1 MGARRAPQTDRSPR
15 AIEPSPARRTT
26 SARPSA
32 PHGRGGAREGAGRPR
47 KQGSES
53 HRRRPDASPDHPQHV
68 TLRVAKGVWN
78 LRAERSFRPLRR
90 AFGALTQR
98 GFRVV
103 HYSIQ
108 GNHVHLVV
116 EVEGHRAFT
125 TGLRALAAH
134 VTHALHRVMGRGGRV
149 LASRTHARALRTPSE
164 VRNVLRY
171 VLRNRTHHVP
181 ADVALDP
188 FSTAPF
194 FDDWASLDL
203 QPPPL
208 HAGRAR
214 ERADAP
220 PRTWLLCGGYRP
232 YRP

>member
-1 MGARRAPQTDRSPR
+1 MSAGVPPR
-15 AIEPSPARRTT
+15 PAR
-26 SARPSA
+26 PGPQVA
-32 PHGRGGAREGAGRPR
+32 PAPRGRGGARKGAGRPR
-47 KQGSES
+47 KQGSGES

-78 LRAERSFRPLRR
+78 LRAERCFRPLRR
-90 AFGALTQR
+90 AFGALAQR
-98 GFRVV
+98 GFRIV

-149 LASRTHARALRTPSE
+149 LASRTHARALHTPSE
-164 VRNVLRY
+164 VRTVLRY
-171 VLRNRTHHVP
+171 VLRNRTHHIP

-203 QPPPL
+203 HPPPP
-208 HAGRAR
+208 HMGRSR
-214 ERADAP
+214 QRADTP
-220 PRTWLLCGGYRP
+220 PRTWLLSGGYRP

>member
-1 MGARRAPQTDRSPR
+1 MSAGVPPR
-15 AIEPSPARRTT
+15 PAR
-26 SARPSA
+26 PGPQVA
-32 PHGRGGAREGAGRPR
+32 PAPRGRGGARKGAGRPR

-78 LRAERSFRPLRR
+78 LRAERCFRPLRR
-90 AFGALTQR
+90 AFGALAQR
-98 GFRVV
+98 GFRIV

-149 LASRTHARALRTPSE
+149 LASRTHARALHTPSE
-164 VRNVLRY
+164 VRTVLRY
-171 VLRNRTHHVP
+171 VLRNRTHHIP

-203 QPPPL
+203 HPPPP
-208 HAGRAR
+208 HMGRSR
-214 ERADAP
+214 QRADTP
-220 PRTWLLCGGYRP
+220 PRTWLLSGGYRP

>member
-1 MGARRAPQTDRSPR
+1 MQAVPASRAASHTVADPTRRPTTRNTSPSASPRESGTCAPSGVSGRCGAR
-15 AIEPSPARRTT
+15 
-26 SARPSA
+26 SA
-32 PHGRGGAREGAGRPR
+32 P
-47 KQGSES
+47 
-53 HRRRPDASPDHPQHV
+53 
-68 TLRVAKGVWN
+68 
-78 LRAERSFRPLRR
+78 
-90 AFGALTQR
+90 LTQR

-149 LASRTHARALRTPSE
+149 LASRTHARALRTPTE

-171 VLRNRTHHVP
+171 VLRNRTHHIP

-203 QPPPL
+203 HPPPP
-208 HAGRAR
+208 HTGRGR

>member
-1 MGARRAPQTDRSPR
+1 
-15 AIEPSPARRTT
+15 
-26 SARPSA
+26 
-32 PHGRGGAREGAGRPR
+32 
-47 KQGSES
+47 
-53 HRRRPDASPDHPQHV
+53 
-68 TLRVAKGVWN
+68 LRVAKGVWN
-78 LRAERSFRPLRR
+78 LRAERCFRPLRR
-90 AFGALTQR
+90 AFRALCQR

-164 VRNVLRY
+164 VRTVLRY
-171 VLRNRTHHVP
+171 VLRNRTHHIP
-181 ADVALDP
+181 AEVALDP

-203 QPPPL
+203 HPPPP
-208 HAGRAR
+208 HGGRAK

-220 PRTWLLCGGYRP
+220 ARTWLLSGGYRRYHP
-232 YRP
+232 EGHPEGRPEGHPEGPEGPDGPEGRP